1 MNMEYPQMPL
11 TENHKLVLEAFDKFN
26 ELIDIKF
33 DSFYTGGLMGY
44 LAINHELERY
54 HGDLDLYIN
63 EEQLLALYS
72 LVQQSEDFEFVSNMD
87 HKEQNGHEFKINYK
101 GTPMSIWLFLLEDL

>member
-1 MNMEYPQMPL
+1 MNMEYPQISL

-44 LAINHELERY
+44 LAIISRRFRF
-54 HGDLDLYIN
+54 I
-63 EEQLLALYS
+63 
-72 LVQQSEDFEFVSNMD
+72 
-87 HKEQNGHEFKINYK
+87 YK
-101 GTPMSIWLFLLEDL
+101 